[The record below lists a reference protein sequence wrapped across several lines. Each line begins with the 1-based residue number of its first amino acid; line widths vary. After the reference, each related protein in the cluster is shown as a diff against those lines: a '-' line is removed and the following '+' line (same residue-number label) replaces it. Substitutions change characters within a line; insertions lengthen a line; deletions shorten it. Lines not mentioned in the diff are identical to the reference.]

1 MYLLQS
7 KSIKSD
13 QLLPHAVQ
21 LPAHKRI
28 LLINLTKGGA
38 EREVLHHLPNADLQP
53 RQLCVQVI
61 YLWVPWHLL

>member
-13 QLLPHAVQ
+13 ELLPHAVQ

-28 LLINLTKGGA
+28 LLINLAKGGA

-53 RQLCVQVI
+53 CQLCVQGI